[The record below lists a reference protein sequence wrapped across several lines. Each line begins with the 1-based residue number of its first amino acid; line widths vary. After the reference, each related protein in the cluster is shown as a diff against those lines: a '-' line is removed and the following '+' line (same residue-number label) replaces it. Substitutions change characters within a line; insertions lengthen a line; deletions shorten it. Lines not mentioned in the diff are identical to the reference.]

1 MRHQLNIDLVFPM
14 KDEVSA
20 ALMCLKA
27 ELLLEAGVIDADEMS
42 AVIERAAAL
51 LDRLAREAA

>member
-51 LDRLAREAA
+51 LDQLAKEAA

>member
-1 MRHQLNIDLVFPM
+1 MRHRIDIDLIFPM

-27 ELLLEAGVIDADEMS
+27 DLLLEAGVIDADEMS
-42 AVIERAAAL
+42 AVIQRAAAI
-51 LDRLAREAA
+51 LDRLSTEAA